1 MVYLPISLLKPN
13 WLLGREF
20 EMVNVVAKK
29 FGKRG
34 AACIWF
40 GIVFI
45 IIGLSFVI
53 GEQSPTLKVNLQFL
67 TNVLP
72 LDVWG
77 SFWTLGGITFLVAAF
92 WKRLELVAFMLG
104 IAITANWS
112 VGYAIQAAF
121 GESSRGWVSAAIYG
135 FFAVLI
141 LLISTWA
148 EPVADVEMGDRENG
162 S

>member
-1 MVYLPISLLKPN
+1 MLHPYRLAAN
-13 WLLGREF
+13 
-20 EMVNVVAKK
+20 K

-34 AACIWF
+34 AACLWF

-53 GEQSPTLKVNLQFL
+53 GESSPTLQMNLEFL

-72 LDVWG
+72 LEVWG
-77 SFWTLGGITFLVAAF
+77 SFWTLGGFIFLMAAF
-92 WKRLELVAFMLG
+92 WKRLELIAFMVG
-104 IAITANWS
+104 IAVTATWS
-112 VGYAIQAAF
+112 FGYAVQAAL

-148 EPVADVEMGDRENG
+148 EPIKPVEMGEEEDG

>member
-1 MVYLPISLLKPN
+1 MPIK
-13 WLLGREF
+13 RYR
-20 EMVNVVAKK
+20 MARAK

-34 AACIWF
+34 FACLWF

-45 IIGLSFVI
+45 VIGLSFII
-53 GEQSPTLKVNLQFL
+53 GAQSPTLLMNLKFL
-67 TNVLP
+67 INVLP

-77 SFWTLGGITFLVAAF
+77 SIWVLGGLTFLIAAF
-92 WKRLELVAFMLG
+92 WKKLELAAFMFG
-104 IAITANWS
+104 IAITLNWS

-121 GESSRGWVSAAIYG
+121 GESSRGWVSSAIYG

-148 EPVADVEMGDRENG
+148 EPDKPVEMGDKENG
-162 S
+162 F

>member
-1 MVYLPISLLKPN
+1 MPVKRY
-13 WLLGREF
+13 R
-20 EMVNVVAKK
+20 MAKAK

-34 AACIWF
+34 FACLWF

-45 IIGLSFVI
+45 VIGLSFII
-53 GEQSPTLKVNLQFL
+53 GDPSPTLALNLKFL
-67 TNVLP
+67 TSVLP
-72 LDVWG
+72 LEVWG
-77 SFWTLGGITFLVAAF
+77 SIWTLGGLTFLVAAF
-92 WKRLELVAFMLG
+92 WKRLELIAFMVG
-104 IAITANWS
+104 IAITLNWS
-112 VGYAIQAAF
+112 IGYAIQAAF

-148 EPVADVEMGDRENG
+148 EPIADVEIGDRENG